1 MSLDEN
7 VCALILRDSI
17 LGTVNVFKLYEKVHL
32 LFPKSVFEIK
42 LMMHIVNVN
51 LGRVRLT
58 LVTREIVQLF
68 YKNPATIINDSS
80 NSSWYTLQILTPYK
94 NIAVTNMLV
103 LQRNPKLLQ
112 NGKLFQLM
120 NFNKIPLLHNK
131 RCFQSKFA

>member
-1 MSLDEN
+1 MCPYPS
-7 VCALILRDSI
+7 RQYF
-17 LGTVNVFKLYEKVHL
+17 GTVNVFKLYEKVHL

-42 LMMHIVNVN
+42 LMMRIVNVN
-51 LGRVRLT
+51 LGRVRLI
-58 LVTREIVQLF
+58 LVTREILQLV
-68 YKNPATIINDSS
+68 YKNLATIINDSS
-80 NSSWYTLQILTPYK
+80 NSSWYRLQILTPYK